1 MNYNTKFTAIAMA
14 LLIVS
19 IALPSIASAQVSSI
33 TFSRPLTMDTSLS
46 SIEFGFG
53 IPVDVDVQID
63 QLGATNALFVNN
75 DSVATPDVGIFAGPP
90 ASPVASVGVVTIG
103 QVLNQGDSFGSTGV
117 DFASSGIQPGDDFF
131 LGFSNIA
138 GEVGFF
144 NVFWEPQANGSIFFS
159 SGQFA
164 TGSASLTVSAVPEP
178 TSVVVICGLAI
189 AGLVRRR
196 RD

>member
-53 IPVDVDVQID
+53 ILDDVDVQID
-63 QLGATNALFVNN
+63 QLGAVNALFVNN
-75 DSVATPDVGIFAGPP
+75 DAIGTDLGIFAGG
-90 ASPVASVGVVTIG
+90 PVASVGVVTIG
-103 QVLNQGDSFGSTGV
+103 QVLNQGDNFGSDGL
-117 DFASSGIQPGDDFF
+117 DLAEAGFSPGDDFF
-131 LGFSNIA
+131 LGFGA
-138 GEVGFF
+138 TTGEVGFF

-164 TGSASLTVSAVPEP
+164 AGTASLTVAAVPEP

>member
-46 SIEFGFG
+46 SIEFSFG
-53 IPVDVDVQID
+53 AAADVDVQID
-63 QLGATNALFVNN
+63 QLGAVNALFVNN
-75 DSVATPDVGIFAGPP
+75 DAIGTDLGIFAGG
-90 ASPVASVGVVTIG
+90 PVASVGVVTIG
-103 QVLNQGDSFGSTGV
+103 QVLSQGDNFGSSGV
-117 DFASSGIQPGDDFF
+117 DLVTSGFSPGDDFF
-131 LGFSNIA
+131 LGFGA
-138 GEVGFF
+138 TTGEVGFF
-144 NVFWEPQANGSIFFS
+144 NVFWEPQASGSIFFS

-164 TGSASLTVSAVPEP
+164 AGSASLTVTAVPEP
-178 TSVVVICGLAI
+178 TSVIVISALAI

-196 RD
+196 R

>member
-63 QLGATNALFVNN
+63 QLGAVNALFVNN
-75 DSVATPDVGIFAGPP
+75 DAIGTDLGIFAGG
-90 ASPVASVGVVTIG
+90 PVASVGVVTIG
-103 QVLNQGDSFGSTGV
+103 QVLNQGDNFGSTGL
-117 DFASSGIQPGDDFF
+117 DLAGAGFSPGDDFF
-131 LGFSNIA
+131 LGFGA
-138 GEVGFF
+138 TTGEVGFF

-164 TGSASLTVSAVPEP
+164 AGTASLTVAAVPEP